1 MCVKED
7 KHLFTNEVISTFN
20 DLEMRLYKYVIQN
33 KEQVVYMRIRD
44 LAVKTHVSTSTIMR
58 FCRKLK
64 CEGFSEFKVKLKFL
78 LDKKS
83 DIQIKSGQ
91 YILAE
96 FFERTQNKAFTSKLE
111 DAANLINS
119 ATSIYFIGIGNSGT
133 LAEYGARY
141 FSGLGKFSIYL
152 KDWYTPVHADLSNS
166 IIIALSVSGE
176 NSFILSHIHKLKE
189 NGGKVLS
196 ITNNEQSSIA
206 KVSDMNIS
214 YYVTEEFFQ
223 ESNIT
228 TQIPVVFIVE
238 ELARRI
244 YSINSTQN

>member
-1 MCVKED
+1 M
-7 KHLFTNEVISTFN
+7 FTNEVISTFN
-20 DLEMRLYKYVIQN
+20 DLEMQLYKYVMQH
-33 KEQVVYMRIRD
+33 KEKVVYMRIRD
-44 LAVKTHVSTSTIMR
+44 LADKTHVSTSTIMR

-78 LDKKS
+78 LDEKS
-83 DIQIKSGQ
+83 DTKIKSSQ

-96 FFERTQNKAFTSKLE
+96 FFERTQNEAFSSKIE
-111 DAANLINS
+111 GAADLISS
-119 ATSIYFIGIGNSGT
+119 ASNVFFIGIGNSGT

-141 FSGLGKFSIYL
+141 FSGLGKFSTYL

-166 IIIALSVSGE
+166 IIVALSVSGE
-176 NSFILSHIHKLKE
+176 NPFTLSHIHNLKE
-189 NGGKVLS
+189 KGGNILS

-206 KVSDMNIS
+206 KVSDKNIS

-228 TQIPVVFIVE
+228 TQIPVIFIVE
-238 ELARRI
+238 EIARRV
-244 YSINSTQN
+244 YKINNKQD